1 MVIDVIASC
10 ELLEQ
15 VVADRDRLDIAESFI
30 ARHAI
35 KADYLNRRIAEN
47 ANGLLER
54 NARLVA
60 RMTSQA

>member
-1 MVIDVIASC
+1 MLIDVIASC
-10 ELLEQ
+10 EMLQQ

-47 ANGLLER
+47 ADGLLER
-54 NARLVA
+54 DARVIA
-60 RMTSQA
+60 WKTSHT